1 MYVGQGRGGSRLL
14 CIAQWSCSKP
24 GQCTAARLHQ
34 APVKPMGR
42 PGNQTC
48 SPQLSTAKRS
58 LERTRRFAV
67 GGTSSSLL
75 KRPWALGAG
84 RSTLHV
90 LRGATLERCLAAATG
105 VELVDGVHCARCSL
119 RACLAAAAGAPAAAP
134 MRAASKAPRPLVQP
148 AAWGERR
155 DATAPPAP
163 PCSPALPAP
172 LRPAESSGCDA
183 GAAMSPRGGACAACG
198 CAGRRAS
205 CTDRRCLAD
214 PAAAL
219 QAGGPQRAGA
229 AAMPALHQHPAD
241 APGGVRCSS
250 GPAGGG
256 AAAPASGRTGCGGAC
271 AAAAAAGRRRG
282 TGSCRRMRRL
292 GRHGGRRGGC
302 GRRVW
307 GRVPG
312 PGGAGERAGAA
323 AGGGRTRGR
332 GGGRP
337 GRALAPAARAR
348 APARSA
354 GTRAA
359 GSLPAPSSA

>member
-1 MYVGQGRGGSRLL
+1 MYVGQRRGGSRLL
-14 CIAQWSCSKP
+14 CIAQWPCSKP
-24 GQCTAARLHQ
+24 GQRTAARLHQ

-42 PGNQTC
+42 HGNETC
-48 SPQLSTAKRS
+48 CPQLSARWRGRADLLS
-58 LERTRRFAV
+58 AGPQDRC
-67 GGTSSSLL
+67 SSAPGLWVQG
-75 KRPWALGAG
+75 PG
-84 RSTLHV
+84 LHV
-90 LRGATLERCLAAATG
+90 RRGATLERCLAAATG
-105 VELVDGVHCARCSL
+105 AELVDGVHCARCSL

-148 AAWGERR
+148 AAGGERR
-155 DATAPPAP
+155 VAAAPPAP

-172 LRPAESSGCDA
+172 LRPAESSGCVAGDA
-183 GAAMSPRGGACAACG
+183 LSPRGGACAACG

-241 APGGVRCSS
+241 APGGVR
-250 GPAGGG
+250 
-256 AAAPASGRTGCGGAC
+256 
-271 AAAAAAGRRRG
+271 RRG
-282 TGSCRRMRRL
+282 TGSCQRMRRL
-292 GRHGGRRGGC
+292 RRHGGRRGGC

-323 AGGGRTRGR
+323 AGGGRARGR
-332 GGGRP
+332 DGGRP
-337 GRALAPAARAR
+337 GRALAPAACAR

>member
-1 MYVGQGRGGSRLL
+1 MYVGQRRGGSRLL
-14 CIAQWSCSKP
+14 CIAQWPCSKP
-24 GQCTAARLHQ
+24 GQRTAARLHQ

-42 PGNQTC
+42 HGNETC
-48 SPQLSTAKRS
+48 CPQLSARWRGRADLLS
-58 LERTRRFAV
+58 AGPQDRC
-67 GGTSSSLL
+67 SSAPGLWVQG
-75 KRPWALGAG
+75 PG
-84 RSTLHV
+84 LHV
-90 LRGATLERCLAAATG
+90 RRGATLERCLAAATG
-105 VELVDGVHCARCSL
+105 AELVDGVHCARCSL

-219 QAGGPQRAGA
+219 QAGGPHRAGA